1 MKELEE
7 SVYTVI
13 APKKNEILA
22 NDPLISK
29 GLIAIFKTEISRG
42 PNNTTIPITYLWTE
56 AEMGS
61 YVQHEGIGKVFLAYR
76 SIGPEDFAPSPILP
90 SNLKSEIVID
100 SKDKMNE
107 LINDGYDVK
116 VYTNARQYRK
126 DMAHYFIANKA
137 LYHKEHLNDEEI
149 WDGWMNP
156 SKIIREPSEIENKVY
171 NSIET
176 IIAE

>member
-22 NDPLISK
+22 DDLLMTK

-42 PNNTTIPITYLWTE
+42 PNNTAIPITYLWTE
-56 AEMGS
+56 AEVGS
-61 YVQHEGIGKVFLAYR
+61 YIQHTGIGKVFISYR
-76 SIGPEDFAPSPILP
+76 SIGPEDFAPSPKLP
-90 SNLKSEIVID
+90 PNLKSEIVID
-100 SKDKMNE
+100 SIDKMNE
-107 LINDGYDVK
+107 LINNGYDVK
-116 VYTNARQYRK
+116 LYTNPRQYRK
-126 DMAHYFIANKA
+126 DMAHYFIENKA
-137 LYHKEHLNDEEI
+137 LYHKEHLKDEEI

-156 SKIIREPSEIENKVY
+156 SAIIREPSEVEKTVC

-176 IIAE
+176 IITE